1 MRSPLL
7 SPPAT
12 FFPSRL
18 TNNWKLCQT
27 KQRSANHKLQNES
40 RNERIFSLHI
50 LNWRTIQIIWCYWLT
65 MVPSMA
71 GNNKYF
77 TCKSWNG
84 SARAPVQSISLQ
96 FCVVVNMAEMAFIG
110 MNAIARFDS
119 AQFGQAIMVGNF
131 VRLWSMC
138 AAPYLLDFTGIAL
151 QVEMGPDRRRGVER
165 THTRKKNK
173 NKEKEEE
180 DERNVTKEKYRNK
193 RFMCVVCAN
202 KVNFG
207 CDCNV
212 LSGLVVTAHSNRG
225 RCVTAAPSSMRCER
239 TAATAKRNERTL
251 CGNLC
256 ARRRINSNKKSTKK
270 TKWIDHMSWAN
281 VRTVR

>member
-71 GNNKYF
+71 GNDKYF

-165 THTRKKNK
+165 THTRNKKIK
-173 NKEKEEE
+173 I
-180 DERNVTKEKYRNK
+180 K
-193 RFMCVVCAN
+193 RKKKKTSEM
-202 KVNFG
+202 
-207 CDCNV
+207 
-212 LSGLVVTAHSNRG
+212 SR
-225 RCVTAAPSSMRCER
+225 
-239 TAATAKRNERTL
+239 
-251 CGNLC
+251 
-256 ARRRINSNKKSTKK
+256 KKSTEINGSCVLCVLI
-270 TKWIDHMSWAN
+270 KWTLAVIAMCCPVWSLQLTVIVDAVWPRHHLRCDAN
-281 VRTVR
+281 AQRQQPNETRGHFVEIYAQDGG